1 MKTPDLDQIA
11 RIVGQVASVANVGA
25 AGVSALVGAIVQ
37 ISAVLKQR
45 GYDVDTQKLSEL
57 MADAERRRQIALSE
71 AQATE

>member
-37 ISAVLKQR
+37 IASVLRQR
-45 GYDVDTQKLSEL
+45 GYDVDTQKLTEL
-57 MADAERRRQIALSE
+57 MADAERRRQIALAE

>member
-25 AGVSALVGAIVQ
+25 AGVSTLVGAIVQ

-45 GYDVDTQKLSEL
+45 GYDVDTAKLTEL
-57 MADAERRRQIALSE
+57 MADAERRRQIALRE